1 MTLESDVETNSLNIS
16 TNSQSINIL
25 ATVLNTSVF
34 DTNLVNSK
42 TQNLNSLLNETT
54 INGTLFIDNLQIN
67 NEIQV
72 KAFTDEKH
80 LQIETN
86 KSDIISLQSN
96 KITSL
101 ERQKLNHLNIYSPT
115 EFYVY
120 SDSNRNMI
128 LHSGNGDIH
137 LYSNVVY
144 FGNQNANNKFILN
157 GEEQSRAYTEV
168 DYNLLQNIN
177 QQLIDN
183 NNNINLFKELTNVNW
198 GIIDRINPFL
208 LSTANYNGTFFFNV
222 LEHPALSAY
231 VTNGL
236 WSAGSMRI
244 MISYSINF
252 GSKNA
257 LLKKFISQIRTYNV
271 NTNTVIK
278 NSLNQGISYFFHQNF
293 HDYINYNDSIVID
306 IENFVE
312 IKLRTQWEL
321 NSSAALSSLNCE
333 ISIQQ
338 V

>member
-1 MTLESDVETNSLNIS
+1 MTLENDVFQNTLNIS
-16 TNSQSINIL
+16 TNATNTNLL
-25 ATVLNTSVF
+25 ATSVNTNTI
-34 DTNLVNSK
+34 DTNLLNTK
-42 TQNLNSLLNETT
+42 TQNIISIPLETT
-54 INGTLFIDNLQIN
+54 LNGKLFINDIRING
-67 NEIQV
+67 EIQQ
-72 KAFTDEKH
+72 KALTDEKH

-86 KSDIISLQSN
+86 KN
-96 KITSL
+96 NITSL
-101 ERQKLNHLNIYSPT
+101 QTGAMSALEREKLIHLNIYSAT

-120 SDSNRNMI
+120 SNANRNMI
-128 LHSGNGDIH
+128 LHTENGSIH

-144 FGNQNANNKFILN
+144 FGNQNANNRFILN